1 MKKFLYIV
9 CFIFLIFQNLSYA
22 QDVIFSEDKKFGV
35 KDENQNIVIQPEYSK
50 IIRLGE
56 KSYLVQKKN
65 KYGIIDLCGNVLV
78 PVRHRHAE
86 RVLGKYAKLGNYG
99 DFGLYDE
106 TGFAVLPPVYDSI
119 DLLFGG
125 MLLTYD
131 NYKYGVADFNGNIIL
146 ANEYED
152 IYMPKPNLMRLQ
164 YMGEWFEIE
173 NISKETLSLSKDLKE
188 LNDTSKFKISDLVV
202 NTGVMSG
209 YSVITF
215 TDYLIKLISSISP
228 AHEETIDQL
237 MFSQGAETVSILLKF
252 SWLPRYPFTY
262 ARNYY
267 RYVRNPYN
275 GPFVLLRNSLKNKKK

>member
-9 CFIFLIFQNLSYA
+9 CFIFLIFQNSSFA
-22 QDVIFSEDKKFGV
+22 QDTVFSEDKKFGV
-35 KDENQNIVIQPEYSK
+35 KDENQNVVIQPIYSK
-50 IIRLGE
+50 IIRLGD

-65 KYGIIDLCGNVLV
+65 KYGIVDLCGNVLV
-78 PVRHRHAE
+78 PLKYRHAE

-99 DFGLYDE
+99 DYGMYDE
-106 TGFAVLPPVYDSI
+106 TGETILPPVYDAI
-119 DLLFGG
+119 ELLFGG

-131 NYKYGVADFNGNIIL
+131 NYKYGVADFKGNIIL
-146 ANEYED
+146 ENEYED

-173 NISKETLSLSKDLKE
+173 NISKETLSLSKDLTE
-188 LNDTSKFKISDLVV
+188 LDDTSKFRISDLVV

-215 TDYLIKLISSISP
+215 TDYLVKLISSISP

-252 SWLPRYPFTY
+252 SWLPKYPFTY

-275 GPFVLLRNSLKNKKK
+275 GPFIDLRNNLKHKKK